1 MIEITNSYRYT
12 GFYLDC
18 GISCVTADSAGDFV
32 ITIRQPAAE
41 DEEYGQ
47 NAKVGISTLEAR
59 RLLSTLRSKGGTR
72 FDEQVT
78 PFAVKLKVPSNGW
91 VSVKTKPNGDVE
103 FAGQESLGGVFDVS
117 DGKTEFVPTDAMY
130 GAARITVPA
139 DLLPDFI
146 DAVVRLLD
154 TKPHSS
160 KNITDNLMPDM
171 DFGDE
176 VLGLL
181 EKGRYLDAHEVFY
194 IKSTA
199 HHKAKTAEFEARYN
213 ATSPEEK
220 AAADDRRREAARF
233 ILAALKETGHV

>member
-18 GISCVTADSAGDFV
+18 GISCVTADAAGDFV
-32 ITIRQPAAE
+32 ITIRQPPAE

-72 FDEQVT
+72 FDEEVT
-78 PFAVKLKVPSNGW
+78 PFAAKLKVPSNGW

-103 FAGQESLGGVFDVS
+103 FAGQESLGGVFTGPEAKD
-117 DGKTEFVPTDAMY
+117 FVGTDAMY
-130 GAARITVPA
+130 GAARITVTA
-139 DLLPDFI
+139 DLLPHFI
-146 DAVVRLLD
+146 DAIVQLLD
-154 TKPHSS
+154 TKPYST

-176 VLGLL
+176 VMALL
-181 EKGRYLDAHEVFY
+181 DKGRYLEAHEIFY
-194 IKSTA
+194 NKSKA
-199 HHKAKTAEFEARYN
+199 HYDAKTAEHEARYN
-213 ATSPEEK
+213 AMTPEEK
-220 AAADDRRREAARF
+220 AAADARRRETARF